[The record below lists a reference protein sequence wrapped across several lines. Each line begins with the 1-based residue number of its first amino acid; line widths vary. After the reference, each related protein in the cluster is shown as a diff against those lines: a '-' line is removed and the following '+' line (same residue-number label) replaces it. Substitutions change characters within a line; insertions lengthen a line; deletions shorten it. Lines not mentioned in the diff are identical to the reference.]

1 MEPNLRSR
9 LIVPALFLSASL
21 LAAACGK
28 DKSSD
33 TTIAPETT
41 AVATE
46 TTAAATETT
55 AAAATDTT
63 ASVATETT
71 ASVADTTVAATAE
84 STIAAAVGNGPGVGS
99 KKVGFIFVGPKDD
112 FGYNQAAYQ
121 GSQAVKARFP
131 DLEVLTAENVPE
143 DDNATRVMEKMISDG
158 AKIIFA
164 TSYGHLDPALK
175 VAASHPDVVV
185 IQQGNFISATVP
197 PNSGTYF
204 GTVYEPVFLAGIAA
218 GKATKT
224 NKLGYVYAFPIPQ
237 TIANINAFELGA
249 QSVNPAVQ
257 TYVVNTSNWCDPAKQ
272 AEAAKSLFAQDVDVI
287 TQHQDCTATITKA
300 AEEAGKMVVGYH
312 ADASA
317 LAPKGWVTGS
327 EWKWDDLYIDIVA
340 TALSGNFTGSKY
352 NANYRVGFKDGGNP
366 FVQSKNGAIVDDATK
381 ALIEEAK
388 TAISGPDG
396 SPFKGPITAQDGSE
410 LFPAGVP
417 DYATV
422 ESKNTVFV
430 KGVVGQIPKG

>member
-1 MEPNLRSR
+1 MRSR
-9 LIVPALFLSASL
+9 LLLPAIVASL
-21 LAAACGK
+21 SLFAVGCSTDSADTTAAPVETAAA
-28 DKSSD
+28 
-33 TTIAPETT
+33 E
-41 AVATE
+41 
-46 TTAAATETT
+46 TAAATDVAAVETTATAAVTEAAAPAETT
-55 AAAATDTT
+55 AAAA
-63 ASVATETT
+63 ATGT
-71 ASVADTTVAATAE
+71 
-84 STIAAAVGNGPGVGS
+84 GPGAGS

-112 FGYNQAAYQ
+112 YGYNQAAYE
-121 GSQAVKARFP
+121 GSQAVAKKFP

-175 VAASHPDVVV
+175 VAAAHPDVVV
-185 IQQGNFISATVP
+185 IQQGNFIKNAVP
-197 PNSGTYF
+197 ANSGTYF
-204 GTVYEPVFLAGIAA
+204 GTVYEPVYLAGIAA

-249 QSVNPAVQ
+249 RSVNPKAE
-257 TYVVNTSNWCDPAKQ
+257 TLVVNTSNWCDPAKQ
-272 AEAAKSLFAQDVDVI
+272 AEAAKSLFAQAVDVI

-327 EWKWDDLYIDIVA
+327 EWSWGDLYSDIVQ
-340 TALSGNFTGSKY
+340 TALDGKFTGSKY

-366 FVQSKNGAIVDDATK
+366 FVQSKFGSMVDDATK
-381 ALIEEAK
+381 ALIEKAK
-388 TAISGPDG
+388 AEISSPEG
-396 SPFKGPITAQDGSE
+396 SPFKGPIMAQDGSE
-410 LFPAGVP
+410 MFPAGIP
-417 DYATV
+417 DYASV
-422 ESKNTVFV
+422 ESKNTVFI
-430 KGVVGQIPKG
+430 KGVVGDIPKG

>member
-1 MEPNLRSR
+1 LWQAFPCS
-9 LIVPALFLSASL
+9 PSAGESE
-21 LAAACGK
+21 AAAV
-28 DKSSD
+28 D
-33 TTIAPETT
+33 TTAAP
-41 AVATE
+41 AVE
-46 TTAAATETT
+46 TTAAT
-55 AAAATDTT
+55 AAA
-63 ASVATETT
+63 E
-71 ASVADTTVAATAE
+71 TTVAA
-84 STIAAAVGNGPGVGS
+84 AAAAGTGPGAGS

-112 FGYNQAAYQ
+112 YGYNQAAYE
-121 GSQAVKARFP
+121 GSQAVAKKFP

-175 VAASHPDVVV
+175 VAAAHPDVVV
-185 IQQGNFISATVP
+185 IQQGNFIKDTVP
-197 PNSGTYF
+197 ANSGTYF

-249 QSVNPAVQ
+249 LSVNPKVE
-257 TYVVNTSNWCDPAKQ
+257 TLVVNTSNWCDPAKQ

-312 ADASA
+312 ADAST

-327 EWKWDDLYIDIVA
+327 EWSWGDLYSDIVQ
-340 TALSGNFTGSKY
+340 TALDGTFTGSKY
-352 NANYRVGFKDGGNP
+352 NANFRVGFKDGGNP
-366 FVQSKNGAIVDDATK
+366 FVQSKFGSMVDDATK
-381 ALIEEAK
+381 TLIETAK
-388 TAISGPDG
+388 SEISSAAG
-396 SPFKGPITAQDGSE
+396 SPFKGPIMAQDGTE
-410 LFPAGVP
+410 MFPTGVP

-430 KGVVGQIPKG
+430 KGVIGEIPKG